1 MLFSIHNATHIMT
14 SATYIVKTF
23 SEFSLCF
30 CQTKSFMETS
40 VNHSFGRSA
49 GKKSSKNYHLSSYAT
64 KVYMRRICVHT
75 MYNRDTTCLYL
86 KTWQR
91 MQNAGI
97 MSAEQWAVS
106 TYANIHDAEWMVTDV
121 WIHSNKFPLAWMT
134 ALKNKIRALSPFIQ
148 CYTFVCC
155 LHFQWLLISIAYCA
169 FLLMAFPRHF
179 RFACFFRVR
188 CCCCTALNLWNFTE
202 KYFK

>member
-1 MLFSIHNATHIMT
+1 MTLYRETNGNHYVYFIINFIVVGARGCGCSLNFFSHFLSSSSIFRGTLFGAAVFATLRIGNRRRLCLYQHKNFIRNVFHLIDFFPFLLSLIMAFMSFPFFFDLLMLFSIHNATHIMT

-97 MSAEQWAVS
+97 MSAEQ
-106 TYANIHDAEWMVTDV
+106 
-121 WIHSNKFPLAWMT
+121 
-134 ALKNKIRALSPFIQ
+134 
-148 CYTFVCC
+148 
-155 LHFQWLLISIAYCA
+155 
-169 FLLMAFPRHF
+169 
-179 RFACFFRVR
+179 
-188 CCCCTALNLWNFTE
+188 
-202 KYFK
+202 